1 MSEVTRSHTLSLG
14 IVGLPNAGK
23 SSLFNALTKKSVPA
37 QNYPFCT
44 IDKNIGVVEIP
55 DERLKKLSEFF
66 NAEKVV
72 SSVMTFVD
80 IAGLVKGASKGEGLG
95 NQFLS
100 HIREVD
106 VIVYVLRAFT
116 SNEIVHVYNRVD
128 PVDDFEIVQS
138 ELIFKDLEVVE
149 KKLASVIRNSKSG
162 VTNQLQLQIFVLEK
176 IKVGLNEGIP
186 VIDMIFTNEESKFVS
201 ELSLLTAKQRIFLLN
216 CKEGLDEE
224 KIEGWERKFMEIS
237 KDEKKQYIVRVDVK
251 LLSDLAEM
259 SSEELNEY
267 VELLGSTPVT
277 VEDVI
282 MYAYKRL
289 NLLTFYTG
297 SKKECNAWTIESGA
311 DVKNAAG
318 VIHTDLEKN
327 FITADVVNVEQMINV
342 GGWSR
347 AKEEGLVKNHGKEY
361 KVVDGDYIVILS
373 NA

>member
-37 QNYPFCT
+37 ENFPFCT

-55 DERLKKLSEFF
+55 DERLRKLSEFF

-72 SSVMTFVD
+72 PSVMTFVD

-95 NQFLS
+95 NQFLA
-100 HIREVD
+100 HIKEVD

-116 SNEIVHVYNRVD
+116 SNEIVHVYNRVN
-128 PVDDFEIVQS
+128 PVEDFEIVQA
-138 ELIFKDLEVVE
+138 ELIFKDLEAVE

-162 VTNQLQLQIFVLEK
+162 ITSESQLQISVLEK
-176 IKVGLNEGIP
+176 LKQGLNGGIP
-186 VIDMIFTNEESKFVS
+186 VIDMNFNDEEREFVR
-201 ELSLLTAKQRIFLLN
+201 ELWLLTAKQRLFLLN

-224 KIEGWERKFMEIS
+224 KIGEWEESLMQIS
-237 KDEKKQYIVRVDVK
+237 KDEKKEYIVRVDVK
-251 LLSDLAEM
+251 LLADLAGMSDEEM
-259 SSEELNEY
+259 NEY
-267 VELLGSTPVT
+267 VELLGSKPVT

-311 DVKNAAG
+311 NVKSAAG
-318 VIHTDLEKN
+318 VIHTDLSKN
-327 FITADVVNVEQMINV
+327 FITADVVNVDEMIEI
-342 GGWSR
+342 GGWNR

-361 KVVDGDYIVILS
+361 IVRDGDYIVILA

>member
-1 MSEVTRSHTLSLG
+1 MDQVVRSHTLSLG

-37 QNYPFCT
+37 ENFPFCT
-44 IDKNIGVVEIP
+44 IDKNVGVVEIP
-55 DERLKKLSEFF
+55 DERLKKLSDFF
-66 NAEKVV
+66 SAEKIVP
-72 SSVMTFVD
+72 SVMTFVD

-106 VIVYVLRAFT
+106 VIIYVLRAF
-116 SNEIVHVYNRVD
+116 SSGEIVHVYNRVD

-162 VTNQLQLQIFVLEK
+162 ISTEAQMQISVLERILK
-176 IKVGLNEGIP
+176 GLNEGTP
-186 VIDMIFTNEESKFVS
+186 VIDMSFTDEEKLFVID
-201 ELSLLTAKQRIFLLN
+201 LCLLTSKQRLFLLN
-216 CKEGLDEE
+216 CKEGLEEE
-224 KIEGWERKFMEIS
+224 KIGEWE
-237 KDEKKQYIVRVDVK
+237 KQLMDLSGDSNGDFIVRVDIK
-251 LLSDLAEM
+251 LLSDLANM
-259 SSEELNEY
+259 SEEELNEY
-267 VELLGSTPVT
+267 IELLGSKPAT
-277 VEDVI
+277 VEDI
-282 MYAYKRL
+282 IKYAYKRL

-311 DVKNAAG
+311 NVKSTAG
-318 VIHTDLEKN
+318 VIHTDLANN
-327 FITADVVNVEQMINV
+327 FITADVVNVDEMIDI
-342 GGWSR
+342 GGWNR

-361 KVVDGDYIVILS
+361 VVRDGDYIVILA